1 MDNLLT
7 FIDETYGI
15 RLLKDM
21 VKIPSIVGDER
32 DLAEFL
38 EKELKALGFETRLQW
53 VQDRRPNVIGVHRF
67 GEGKLFMFNGH
78 LDTVP
83 VCEGWATDPFDP
95 VEKGGRLYG
104 LGSLDMK
111 GGIAS
116 ILTALKAIRDADA
129 QLKGT
134 LAFSGVVGE
143 EGYSEGARGILKT
156 ELAKADAVLIG
167 EPHDDI
173 DLGITGKVLYD
184 LIVKGK
190 SAHGFRP
197 EEGVNAVEEAAK
209 IITALDKLELRAHPR
224 FGKGNTCTLKIEGG
238 YERYSVTV
246 PDRCRVEVNRLIVP
260 GESVDSTIADM
271 KRLVNS
277 LGLKAEVDVQIKPPY
292 YEPFEMKPEEA
303 IVRRLVEAFRT
314 IRGVS
319 PKLVYTAGISDAN
332 VFVGEGGIPTVQH
345 GPAGGGIHQANEF
358 VHLKDL
364 KPTAM
369 VDALTAA
376 KFLS

>member
-1 MDNLLT
+1 MDELLT
-7 FIDETYGI
+7 FVDEAYGI

-21 VKIPSIVGDER
+21 VQIPSVVGDER

-67 GEGKLFMFNGH
+67 GEGKTFMFNGH

-83 VCEGWATDPFDP
+83 VCEGWATDPFKP
-95 VEKGGRLYG
+95 VEKQGKLYG
-104 LGSLDMK
+104 LGSFDMK

-116 ILTALKAIRDADA
+116 ILTALKAVMDSGR

-173 DLGITGKVLYD
+173 DLGVTGKVLYE

-190 SAHGFRP
+190 SAHAFHP
-197 EEGVNAVEEAAK
+197 QEGVNAVEEAAK
-209 IITALDKLELRAHPR
+209 IITALDRLELKTHPK

-238 YERYSVTV
+238 YERYSVMV
-246 PDRCRVEVNRLIVP
+246 PDKCRVEVSRLTVP
-260 GESVDSTIADM
+260 EESIDSTIANM

-277 LGLKAEVDVQIKPPY
+277 LGLKAEVEVRIKPPY
-292 YEPFEMKPEEA
+292 YEPFEMSRDESV
-303 IVRRLVEAFRT
+303 VRAYAEAFKQV
-314 IRGVS
+314 RGVI
-319 PKLVYTAGISDAN
+319 PKFGYRASISDAN

-345 GPAGGGIHQANEF
+345 GPAGEGSHQANEF
-358 VHLKDL
+358 VYLKNL
-364 KPTAM
+364 KPSAM
-369 VDALTAA
+369 VDALTAT

>member
-1 MDNLLT
+1 MNEILT

-21 VKIPSIVGDER
+21 VKIPSVVGDER

-53 VQDRRPNVIGVHRF
+53 VQDRRPNVIGIHRF
-67 GEGKLFMFNGH
+67 GEGKLFMLNGH

-83 VCEGWATDPFDP
+83 ICEGWATDPFKP
-95 VEKGGRLYG
+95 VEKEGKLYG
-104 LGSLDMK
+104 LGSFDMK
-111 GGIAS
+111 GGIAC
-116 ILTALKAIRDADA
+116 ILTALKAIRDSGT

-134 LAFSGVVGE
+134 LAFSGVVDE
-143 EGYSEGARGILKT
+143 EGHSEGARGILKT

-173 DLGITGKVLYD
+173 DLGITGKVLYE

-190 SAHGFRP
+190 SAHAFQP
-197 EEGVNAVEEAAK
+197 QEGVNAVEEAAK
-209 IITALDKLELRAHPR
+209 IITALAKLELRTHPK

-238 YERYSVTV
+238 YERYAVMV
-246 PDRCRVEVNRLIVP
+246 PDKCGVEVNRLIVP
-260 GESVDSTIADM
+260 GESIDSAIVDM

-277 LGLKAEVDVQIKPPY
+277 LGLRAEVEVRVKPPY
-292 YEPFEMKPEEA
+292 YEPFEMSPEEL
-303 IVRRLVEAFRT
+303 IVRIYEEAFKE
-314 IRGVS
+314 IRGVA
-319 PKLVYTAGISDAN
+319 PKFGYRASISDAN

-345 GPAGGGIHQANEF
+345 GPAGEGSHQANEF
-358 VHLKDL
+358 VYLKNL
-364 KPTAM
+364 KPAAM

>member
-1 MDNLLT
+1 MDELLT
-7 FIDETYGI
+7 FIDEAYGI

-21 VKIPSIVGDER
+21 VQIPSVVGDER

-67 GEGKLFMFNGH
+67 SEGRMFMFNGH

-83 VCEGWATDPFDP
+83 VCEDWATDPFKP
-95 VEKGGRLYG
+95 VEKEGKLYG
-104 LGSLDMK
+104 LGSFDMK

-116 ILTALKAIRDADA
+116 ILTALKAIMDSGR

-173 DLGITGKVLYD
+173 DLGVTGKVLYE

-190 SAHGFRP
+190 SAHAFHP
-197 EEGVNAVEEAAK
+197 QEGVNAVEEAAK
-209 IITALDKLELRAHPR
+209 IITALDKLELRTHPK

-238 YERYSVTV
+238 YERYSVMV
-246 PDRCRVEVNRLIVP
+246 PDRCRIEVSRLTVP
-260 GESVDSTIADM
+260 EESIDSTIADM
-271 KRLVNS
+271 KRLVNG
-277 LGLKAEVDVQIKPPY
+277 LGLKAEVDVRIKPPY
-292 YEPFEMKPEEA
+292 YEPFEMSPEEP
-303 IVRRLVEAFRT
+303 IVRAYAEAFKE
-314 IRGVS
+314 IRGVT
-319 PKLVYTAGISDAN
+319 PKFGYRASISDAN
-332 VFVGEGGIPTVQH
+332 VFVGEGRIPTVQH
-345 GPAGGGIHQANEF
+345 GPAGETSHQANEF
-358 VHLKDL
+358 VYLKNV
-364 KPTAM
+364 KPSAM
-369 VDALTAA
+369 VDALTAV